1 MNEKAKRLAED
12 IEQYMFC
19 RGEYDVRQHARI
31 RWVLCG
37 NRCNVEK
44 RIMNEIV
51 NGDVDSLVKYFTID
65 VRMMDED
72 DELISQANYIL
83 TRLNEITIEFARR
96 NVRKCV
102 RNMMK
107 GEKTYE

>member
-1 MNEKAKRLAED
+1 MNEKEKRLAGD

-37 NRCNVEK
+37 NRCNAEK

-51 NGDVDSLVKYFTID
+51 NGDVDSLVTYFTID

-72 DELISQANYIL
+72 DELIAKANDIL
-83 TRLNEITIEFARR
+83 ARLNEITIEFARR
-96 NVRKCV
+96 NVRKRV
-102 RNMMK
+102 RDILK
-107 GEKTYE
+107 GE